1 VIIASQAVIGGPAT
15 AASVAAALGRRELI
29 LPAMALGMLGYLI
42 GSDLGLGV
50 AKVVSLLS

>member
-1 VIIASQAVIGGPAT
+1 
-15 AASVAAALGRRELI
+15 VAAALGRRELI

-42 GSDLGLGV
+42 GSYLGLAV